1 MGQSKMNSNESV
13 EDYLETILM
22 LEEEKTVVRSVD
34 ISNHLGYKKSSVS
47 VAMKK
52 LIEKGYIQITSQ
64 GFIRLTESGRELAEK
79 IYERHKL
86 LSEWFLSLGISRE
99 NALRDACRVEHYLSE
114 ESFAAIKQYITGEK
128 NETRPELKLVG
139 NK

>member
-64 GFIRLTESGRELAEK
+64 GFIRLT
-79 IYERHKL
+79 
-86 LSEWFLSLGISRE
+86 
-99 NALRDACRVEHYLSE
+99 
-114 ESFAAIKQYITGEK
+114 
-128 NETRPELKLVG
+128 
-139 NK
+139 

>member
-64 GFIRLTESGRELAEK
+64 GFIKLTESGRELAEK

>member
-1 MGQSKMNSNESV
+1 MNSNESV

-64 GFIRLTESGRELAEK
+64 GFIRLTESGRELGEK

>member
-1 MGQSKMNSNESV
+1 MNSNESV

-22 LEEEKTVVRSVD
+22 LEEEKTVVRSID
-34 ISNHLGYKKSSVS
+34 ISKHLGYKKSSVS

-52 LIEKGYIQITSQ
+52 LIEKNYIQITSQ
-64 GFIRLTESGRELAEK
+64 GFIKLTESGRELAER

-114 ESFAAIKQYITGEK
+114 ESFAAIKQYIIGEK
-128 NETRPELKLVG
+128 
-139 NK
+139 

>member
-1 MGQSKMNSNESV
+1 MNSNESV

-34 ISNHLGYKKSSVS
+34 ISKHLGYKKSSVS